1 MTKIKKIKTMMM
13 KKNHMKNDLKIK
25 NIYLHLQTIF
35 FNIEILFSINDLN
48 IIKYVFSLFKLLLN
62 NLLRIKIF
70 FRNYII
76 ECKILFKFLLNN
88 IITNSFKG
96 IINCF

>member
-35 FNIEILFSINDLN
+35 LILKYFFSINDLN
-48 IIKYVFSLFKLLLN
+48 IIKYCFNLFKLLIN
-62 NLLRIKIF
+62 NLFKIKNIF
-70 FRNYII
+70 QKLHHRM
-76 ECKILFKFLLNN
+76 
-88 IITNSFKG
+88 
-96 IINCF
+96 